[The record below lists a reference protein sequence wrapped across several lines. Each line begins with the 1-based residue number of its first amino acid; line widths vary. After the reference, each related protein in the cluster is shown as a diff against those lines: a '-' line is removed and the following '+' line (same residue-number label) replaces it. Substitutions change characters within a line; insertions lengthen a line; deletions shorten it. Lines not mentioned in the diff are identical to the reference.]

1 MPGGSLRGFAE
12 KVTIVVGAGAG
23 LAGVGRAVALQCA
36 MEGAYVIVSHRA
48 DDAEAARVAN
58 TLREMGTLAH
68 AVGVDVRDAEDVER
82 LFERVAEIYGRLD
95 LLVFVA
101 DANLG
106 AMPLDDLI
114 AEQVDEVLSN
124 SVRAAVLCTRAAV
137 PLMRGRPKAGMVYVG
152 AGAKSRAA
160 EAAAKAGF
168 VGLTEPRAAEL
179 APRVRVNC
187 VTVGTGAR
195 GVVPNSGGASG
206 NATGTDAPPLAAD
219 EAARACL
226 YLLSPEARFVTGQTL
241 LVGGK

>member
-12 KVTIVVGAGAG
+12 KVTLVVGAGAG

-48 DDAEAARVAN
+48 DDAEAARVAD

-68 AVGVDVRDAEDVER
+68 AVAADVRDAEDVER
-82 LFERVAEIYGRLD
+82 LFGRVAEIYGRLD

-101 DANLG
+101 DANRG
-106 AMPLDDLI
+106 ATSLESLTP
-114 AEQVDEVLSN
+114 EQVDDVLSN
-124 SVRAAVLCTRAAV
+124 SVRAAVLCARAALG
-137 PLMRGRPKAGMVYVG
+137 LMRGRPNAGIVYVV
-152 AGAKSRAA
+152 AGARSSAA
-160 EAAAKAGF
+160 EAAANAGLL
-168 VGLTEPRAAEL
+168 GLTEALAAEL

-195 GVVPNSGGASG
+195 GVVPNSIAT
-206 NATGTDAPPLAAD
+206 TGTVAPPPLAAD